1 MTFPGCSV
9 LMLVLLVAV
18 SRVIVGVRTVVPV
31 MGMIVNLGFGS
42 MIVGMLVL
50 VQVLVGVFVHVAV
63 GVSQL
68 PMPMFMLMFM
78 GMRVA
83 MQVLVFMF
91 SFHWSTPCEVVAD
104 CREFLPGFHTVYDND
119 AGQMCNESTGKNPQ
133 VAGGCLNGGVRRA
146 ASRASRFLADWIGEI
161 IRHGC
166 ELGFEACKKWPPV
179 FICHKLKLCSSV
191 QLTI

>member
-9 LMLVLLVAV
+9 LVLVLLVAV
-18 SRVIVGVRTVVPV
+18 SRMIVGVRAVVPV
-31 MGMIVNLGFGS
+31 VGMIVNLGFGS
-42 MIVGMLVL
+42 MIVGVLVL
-50 VQVLVGVFVHVAV
+50 VQVFVGVFMHVVV

-68 PMPMFMLMFM
+68 PMPMFMFMLMFM

-104 CREFLPGFHTVYDND
+104 CRECLPGFYTIYDND

-133 VAGGCLNGGVRRA
+133 VAGGCINGGVRRA

-166 ELGFEACKKWPPV
+166 ELGFEPCKKWSPV
-179 FICHKLKLCSSV
+179 FICHK
-191 QLTI
+191 